1 MKKVAM
7 RFASVTYSKFG
18 NEAIATQVKKKKM
31 IRSMIFSRSYH
42 LIPKDWFNSEDT

>member
-18 NEAIATQVKKKKM
+18 NEAIAKAVKEEEDDQVNDLQ
-31 IRSMIFSRSYH
+31 SQLPF
-42 LIPKDWFNSEDT
+42 DTERLVQ